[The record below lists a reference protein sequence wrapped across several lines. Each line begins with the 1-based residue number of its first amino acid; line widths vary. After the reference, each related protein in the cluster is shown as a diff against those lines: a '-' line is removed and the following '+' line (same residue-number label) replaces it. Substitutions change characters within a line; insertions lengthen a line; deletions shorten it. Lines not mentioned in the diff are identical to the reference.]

1 MYPSCHSVRGW
12 VHLGRST
19 TGLTQW
25 EKKNVLT
32 YSQST
37 QRTRREP
44 TQAPAEHAKST
55 QKSLSWQVWAKILLL
70 WGDSAMKSLCACYAF
85 ILDAFPFLFNQNN
98 TPEWGLVLGWKRQGT
113 SLYIGKNC
121 TPALHHVFSHD
132 HIYFHYGLQSLQDSL
147 VGFFFFFA
155 LFPLQCG
162 QCMGGACVCFV
173 FVAQNERKVPMKK
186 FWLTD
191 DGICIMWLFVT
202 VWYRCQISSLFS
214 IITSC
219 CNSSLIMFL

>member
-1 MYPSCHSVRGW
+1 MRGW
-12 VHLGRST
+12 VHLDRSI

-25 EKKNVLT
+25 EKKNVHT

-37 QRTRREP
+37 QSTRREP

-70 WGDSAMKSLCACYAF
+70 WGDSAMKSSCACYAF

-98 TPEWGLVLGWKRQGT
+98 TPEWGHVLGWKRQGT
-113 SLYIGKNC
+113 SLYTRKNC

-132 HIYFHYGLQSLQDSL
+132 HIYFHYVLQSLQDSL
-147 VGFFFFFA
+147 VGFLFFSA

-173 FVAQNERKVPMKK
+173 FVAQNKRKVPMKK

-202 VWYRCQISSLFS
+202 VWQHH
-214 IITSC
+214 
-219 CNSSLIMFL
+219 NFLL

>member
-85 ILDAFPFLFNQNN
+85 NLDAFPFLFNQNN

-147 VGFFFFFA
+147 VGFLFFFCIISSSVWSVHGWC
-155 LFPLQCG
+155 L
-162 QCMGGACVCFV
+162 CVFCLCCT
-173 FVAQNERKVPMKK
+173 KWKK
-186 FWLTD
+186 GSHEEVLTD
-191 DGICIMWLFVT
+191 WWWNMYHVIVCYRLVSLSNFLFI
-202 VWYRCQISSLFS
+202 QHH
-214 IITSC
+214 
-219 CNSSLIMFL
+219 NFLL